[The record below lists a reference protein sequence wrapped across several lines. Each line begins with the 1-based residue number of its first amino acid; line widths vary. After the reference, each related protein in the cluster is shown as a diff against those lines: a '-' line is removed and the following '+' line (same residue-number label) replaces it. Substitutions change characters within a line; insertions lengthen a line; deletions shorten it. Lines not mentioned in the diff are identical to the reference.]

1 MAEHRTAVVVG
12 EALVDVVVTA
22 DGRTTEA
29 PGGSPLNVAVTL
41 ARLGVP
47 TTLVTALGDD
57 PRGDRIAEHLAGS
70 GVELADGARTLEAT
84 SSAVAR
90 LGADGAATY
99 DFDLH
104 WDLPDRPLPAAT
116 VVHAGS
122 LGLFLPPGAEVVRA
136 QLERA
141 AERSLVTLDPNAR
154 PTLVPDADATRAGFE
169 LACAHA
175 HVVKLSD
182 EDAAWLYPGTSVEA
196 VVDRLLGLGIRLV
209 GVTRGAGG
217 VRLASSAASVDVGA
231 PRVQVADTIGAGDSL
246 MGALVQQLV
255 VRDLAA
261 DLVGGR
267 ALTSVEL
274 TEIGGFATSV
284 AAVTVSRHGADPPW
298 LDEL

>member
-1 MAEHRTAVVVG
+1 MPEPGTAVVVG
-12 EALVDVVVTA
+12 EALVDVVVAA
-22 DGRTTEA
+22 DGRSTEA

-47 TTLVTALGDD
+47 TTLVTALGND
-57 PRGDRIAEHLAGS
+57 PRGERIAAHLAAS
-70 GVELADGARTLEAT
+70 GVTLADGSLSLGAT

-90 LGADGAATY
+90 IGTDGAATY

-104 WDLPDRPLPAAT
+104 WDVPDRPLPPAT

-154 PTLVPDADATRAGFE
+154 PTLVPDAAATRAAFE
-169 LACAHA
+169 RACAHA

-182 EDAAWLYPGTSVEA
+182 EDADWLYPGTSVDA
-196 VVDRLLGLGIRLV
+196 VVDRLLGLGLRLV
-209 GVTRGAGG
+209 GVTRGGAG
-217 VRLASSAASVDVGA
+217 VRLASGAAAVEIGA
-231 PRVQVADTIGAGDSL
+231 PSVRVADTIGAGDSF

-267 ALTSVEL
+267 VLTSAEL
-274 TEIGGFATSV
+274 TEIGGFAASV

-298 LDEL
+298 LHEL